1 MDQNDKN
8 NKNRRGN
15 RNSNLLGA
23 GKLVAWALALTLVF
37 YCTSSYMGT
46 AGRQAS
52 NINIEYSDF
61 VAMTEEKQVADVSVD
76 SSEGLLYITPKDG
89 YVYTDEDGVAYTK
102 STDTDGDAVY
112 TYTDSA
118 GKQQTASL
126 KLFTVK
132 METNDTLVE
141 RMHEAGIQDYDVK
154 YEPQMS
160 PLLVFAINFILPFA
174 FIMLMFSLV
183 MRIMAKKGMGGM
195 GGIGG
200 VGKANAKV
208 YMEKQTGVTF
218 ADVAGQDEAKES
230 LTEII
235 DFLHNPKK
243 YTDIGAKLPKGALL
257 VGPPGTGK
265 TLLAK
270 AVAGEANVPFFSI
283 SGSDFVE
290 MFVGVGA
297 SRVRD
302 LFKEAAKVAPC
313 IVFIDEIDTIGKSR
327 DSGRF
332 GGNDEREQTLN
343 QLLAEMDGFDP
354 TKGIILLAATNRP
367 EVLDQALLRPG
378 RFDRRIIIDRPN
390 LAGRLATLQVHTRN
404 IKLAEDVNLKKVALA
419 TAGCVGA
426 DLANLVN
433 EAALRAVRK
442 GRKLVIQEDLLAA
455 FELVIAG
462 TEKKGSV
469 LTEFEKKLVA
479 YHEVGHAMVAYK
491 QKNTE
496 PVQKITIVPHTQG
509 ALGYT
514 LLMPEEDKTELR
526 TRDELMA
533 KIAVSMGGRAAEE
546 VVMNT
551 MTNGAS
557 QDIQEATGVARNM
570 VAMFGMSDQFGM
582 MALASRRSQ
591 YLDGGYG
598 LDCAQD
604 TAAAMDKAVKDI
616 LDKCYTDAVNI
627 IRDNRADMDKVVAYL
642 LEKETITGAEMV
654 AIIEGRDPSTVEDA
668 YASTLAHESGFRPSQ
683 PEVIEPAARK
693 VHMISE
699 KIEAPED
706 TAGDEAPKPSSDE
719 QTSGSAEQT
728 PDAAP
733 EQQPENPEKSE

>member
-23 GKLVAWALALTLVF
+23 GKLVAWALALTLIF
-37 YCTSSYMGT
+37 YCTNSYMGT
-46 AGRQAS
+46 AGKQAS
-52 NINIEYSDF
+52 NVNIEYSDF
-61 VAMTEEKQVADVSVD
+61 VTMTEDRQVEDVSVD

-89 YVYTDEDGVAYTK
+89 YVYTSKDGTAYTK
-102 STDTDGDAVY
+102 STDKDGKAVY
-112 TYTDSA
+112 SYTDA
-118 GKQQTASL
+118 DGKQQTAEL

-132 METNDTLVE
+132 MESNDALVE
-141 RMHEAGIQDYDVK
+141 RMHGAGITDYNVK
-154 YEPQMS
+154 YEPQMN
-160 PLLVFAINFILPFA
+160 PILVFAINFILPFA
-174 FIMLMFSLV
+174 SIMLMFSLV
-183 MRIMAKKGMGGM
+183 MRIMSKKGMGGM

-235 DFLHNPKK
+235 DFLHSPKK

-302 LFKEAAKVAPC
+302 LFKEASKVAPC

-343 QLLAEMDGFDP
+343 QLLVEMDGFDP

-442 GRKLVIQEDLLAA
+442 GRKLVSQEDLLAA

-546 VVMNT
+546 VVLNT

-557 QDIQEATGVARNM
+557 QDIQEATQVARNM

-616 LDKCYTDAVNI
+616 LDKCYADAVNI
-627 IRDNRADMDKVVAYL
+627 IQENRADMDKVVAYL

-668 YASTLAHESGFRPSQ
+668 YASTLAHENGFRPSQ

-699 KIEAPED
+699 KIKAPVGEQSGQPED
-706 TAGDEAPKPSSDE
+706 AQNTEKPD
-719 QTSGSAEQT
+719 G
-728 PDAAP
+728 PAP
-733 EQQPENPEKSE
+733 EQKPEPDGEKSE

>member
-102 STDTDGDAVY
+102 STDQDGDAVY

-218 ADVAGQDEAKES
+218 KDVAGQDEAKES

-302 LFKEAAKVAPC
+302 LFKEASKVAPC
-313 IVFIDEIDTIGKSR
+313 IVFIDEIDTIGKSLSLIHICHWQR
-327 DSGRF
+327 GR
-332 GGNDEREQTLN
+332 R
-343 QLLAEMDGFDP
+343 
-354 TKGIILLAATNRP
+354 
-367 EVLDQALLRPG
+367 
-378 RFDRRIIIDRPN
+378 
-390 LAGRLATLQVHTRN
+390 H
-404 IKLAEDVNLKKVALA
+404 
-419 TAGCVGA
+419 
-426 DLANLVN
+426 
-433 EAALRAVRK
+433 
-442 GRKLVIQEDLLAA
+442 
-455 FELVIAG
+455 
-462 TEKKGSV
+462 
-469 LTEFEKKLVA
+469 
-479 YHEVGHAMVAYK
+479 
-491 QKNTE
+491 
-496 PVQKITIVPHTQG
+496 
-509 ALGYT
+509 
-514 LLMPEEDKTELR
+514 
-526 TRDELMA
+526 
-533 KIAVSMGGRAAEE
+533 
-546 VVMNT
+546 
-551 MTNGAS
+551 
-557 QDIQEATGVARNM
+557 
-570 VAMFGMSDQFGM
+570 
-582 MALASRRSQ
+582 
-591 YLDGGYG
+591 
-598 LDCAQD
+598 
-604 TAAAMDKAVKDI
+604 
-616 LDKCYTDAVNI
+616 
-627 IRDNRADMDKVVAYL
+627 
-642 LEKETITGAEMV
+642 
-654 AIIEGRDPSTVEDA
+654 DPS
-668 YASTLAHESGFRPSQ
+668 GC
-683 PEVIEPAARK
+683 
-693 VHMISE
+693 
-699 KIEAPED
+699 
-706 TAGDEAPKPSSDE
+706 
-719 QTSGSAEQT
+719 
-728 PDAAP
+728 
-733 EQQPENPEKSE
+733 